1 MKLGCL
7 ISIIFLGSM
16 FLLDYCIEL
25 LECSSSAKNLGYSFK
40 YDVFAGCIIENKAG
54 KKMLLKQL
62 RNFEE

>member
-1 MKLGCL
+1 
-7 ISIIFLGSM
+7 M
-16 FLLDYCIEL
+16 FLFAYCIEL
-25 LECSSSAKNLGYSFK
+25 LECSSSAKNLGYSYK